1 MLPAAAVEPAVAEG
15 LLEQASFRLDSCR
28 TCAGRIC
35 PAFSALA
42 DVQVCGLPLPAPLPA
57 WLPMGVLRL
66 KALADRRL
74 YEGQDHGWTRFT
86 HQFIPAWVQGTPCD
100 ALQEGGTCGNGETA
114 ASRWGA
120 ACIVAA
126 AFDGVLLPQI
136 KHCIACTTGL
146 NCQHCM
152 PRLGLLQCGGS
163 CGSLAGALLPHPAK
177 VEQFQHDP
185 IFKEYM
191 NSEAS

>member
-15 LLEQASFRLDSCR
+15 LLEQASFQLGSCR

-42 DVQVCGLPLPAPLPA
+42 DLQVCGLPLPAPLPA

-66 KALADRRL
+66 KALADGVCMKDRTMDGHVSPINS
-74 YEGQDHGWTRFT
+74 YQHGFK
-86 HQFIPAWVQGTPCD
+86 GTPCD

-114 ASRWGA
+114 ASRCGA

-126 AFDGVLLPQI
+126 AFDGVLLPQM
-136 KHCIACTTGL
+136 KHCIACTAGL

-152 PRLGLLQCGGS
+152 PRLGPLQCGGS
-163 CGSLAGALLPHPAK
+163 CGSLAGALLPHPA
-177 VEQFQHDP
+177 
-185 IFKEYM
+185 
-191 NSEAS
+191 